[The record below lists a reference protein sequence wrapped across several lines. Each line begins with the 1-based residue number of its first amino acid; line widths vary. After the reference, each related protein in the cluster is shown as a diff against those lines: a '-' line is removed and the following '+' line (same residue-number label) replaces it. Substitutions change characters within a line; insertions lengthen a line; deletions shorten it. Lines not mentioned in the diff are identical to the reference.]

1 MRQIMQWRINTRSIF
16 AKIMMS
22 FIAIIFLFV
31 SFNLVSLGLFR
42 QSIHG
47 EIITYNDAN
56 LTHTTYGMEKYFDLL
71 NSSFV
76 SLYLDKNLGDLQKSK
91 HYYLTAGNV
100 IDDIQKLTLNPQLY
114 LKNVLVYDVKHQ
126 FVLDNSRGNRLDVMF
141 SEHYVSVSHAPGF
154 WQQELMATGSDSK
167 LYPIDS
173 FRSDS
178 ASQPDTSSERVLP
191 YLFRSKLYPDYE
203 FLAFIDVD
211 SFYRDYHQSINNNFY
226 MLSPQGEMLYSS
238 GLSASEPLPELATG
252 KNWVKQDGKY
262 YFYQTGKTTGL
273 TYVNI
278 IPESSISGRLLKL
291 NVTLI
296 VLLFVAVAISTALS
310 VLFSK
315 RFNNPVRKIV
325 ESIRSLN
332 EDKELTRGAANEFEL
347 IHANI
352 GHMIKTNQE
361 AQRSIK
367 HKESH
372 LRNYSLMNVL
382 KRIRMEYQESDS
394 AYEADSRP
402 YRFILFHMYFK
413 PRYWSEMPKEE
424 ERTIAYIREYLIQA
438 IGNAMAGAQTFQIET
453 NQILSVVYLSEGD
466 DARLRTE
473 LDRIKAVLDTDSAY
487 SFFAIAVSSYYEDAS
502 EMTSAYQ
509 EALQLVSLRPFDDE
523 THILQAG
530 EVQAQPML
538 PTAVL
543 EHELNVNLQEGN
555 DALALQ
561 ALRRMMA
568 KMKKKDIAATRF
580 HRFAEETTDKV
591 LRVLH
596 GLQID
601 SGSLSGMALTIEK
614 RHTVEEL
621 EAYFEELISEAGRL
635 IRSKKDTHDPIISF
649 TLRYMEEHFSEELS
663 LDIVAS
669 KLNITSG
676 YLSTYFKEMTGANF
690 VDYVNEFRIK
700 QAQTLLLQSELKIQ
714 DIALKAGYMTL
725 SSFNRTFKK
734 FTGVTPTEYRR
745 NAEAAAEDRS
755 SVSDDE

>member
-1 MRQIMQWRINTRSIF
+1 MRQIMQLRINTHSIF

-31 SFNLVSLGLFR
+31 SFNLVSLALFR

-47 EIITYNDAN
+47 EIITYNDSN

-71 NSSFV
+71 NNSLV
-76 SLYLDKNLGDLQKSK
+76 GLYLDRNLGDLQKAK

-114 LKNVLVYDVKHQ
+114 LKNMLVYDVKHR

-141 SEHYVSVSHAPGF
+141 SEHYVSRIHAPGF
-154 WQQELMATGSDSK
+154 WQQELTAASSDSK
-167 LYPIDS
+167 LYPVDS
-173 FRSDS
+173 FSSDT
-178 ASQPDTSSERVLP
+178 APQTDTNTERVLP

-211 SFYRDYHQSINNNFY
+211 LFYRDYHQSINDNFY
-226 MLSPQGEMLYSS
+226 MLSPQGEVLYSS
-238 GLSASEPLPELATG
+238 GLTASQPLPELKSG
-252 KNWVKQDGKY
+252 KDWVKQSRNY
-262 YFYQTGKTTGL
+262 YFYKTGNTTGL

-278 IPESSISGRLLKL
+278 IPESSISKRLIRL

-296 VLLFVAVAISTALS
+296 VLLFVSVVISAALS

-332 EDKELTRGAANEFEL
+332 ENKELARGTTNEFEL

-352 GHMIKTNQE
+352 GHMIRVNQE
-361 AQRSIK
+361 AQRSMQ
-367 HKESH
+367 HKQSH
-372 LRNYSLMNVL
+372 LRNYSLMNLL
-382 KRIRMEYQESDS
+382 KRIRIEYQEQGTT
-394 AYEADSRP
+394 YEADSRP
-402 YRFILFHMYFK
+402 YRFILLQMNFK
-413 PRYWSEMPKEE
+413 PRYWNEMPGEE

-453 NQILSVVYLSEGD
+453 NQILSVVYLGDGD
-466 DARLRTE
+466 DARLRSE
-473 LDRIKAVLDTDSAY
+473 LDRIKSVLDTDSAY
-487 SFFAIAVSSYYEDAS
+487 SFFAIAVSSYYEHAS
-502 EMTSAYQ
+502 DMTSAYQ
-509 EALQLVSLRPFDDE
+509 EALQLISLRPFDDA

-530 EVQAQPML
+530 EVHAQPML
-538 PTAVL
+538 QPAAL
-543 EHELNVNLQEGN
+543 EHELNVSLQEGN
-555 DALALQ
+555 DTLALQ

-568 KMKKKDIAATRF
+568 KMKKKHIAATRF

-601 SGSLSGMALTIEK
+601 SGSLSGIAQSIEK

-621 EAYFEELISEAGRL
+621 DAYFEELVSEAGRL
-635 IRSKKDTHDPIISF
+635 IRLKKDTHDPIISF

-663 LDIVAS
+663 LDIIAG
-669 KLNITSG
+669 KLNISRG

-700 QAQTLLLQSELKIQ
+700 QAQVLLLQSELKIQ
-714 DIALKAGYMTL
+714 DVALKSGYNTL

-745 NAEAAAEDRS
+745 NADAHVDNS
-755 SVSDDE
+755 ST

>member
-1 MRQIMQWRINTRSIF
+1 MRQIMQLRINTRSIF

-71 NSSFV
+71 NSALV
-76 SLYLDKNLGDLQKSK
+76 GLYLDKSLGELQKSK

-114 LKNVLVYDVKHQ
+114 LKNVLVYDVKHR

-141 SEHYVSVSHAPGF
+141 TEHYVSRSHTPDF
-154 WQQELMATGSDSK
+154 WQQELMKAGSDSK
-167 LYPIDS
+167 LYAVDS
-173 FRSDS
+173 FSSDT
-178 ASQPDTSSERVLP
+178 ASRPDANSEHVLP

-226 MLSPQGEMLYSS
+226 MLSPQGELLYSS
-238 GLSASEPLPELATG
+238 GLTASQPLPELASG
-252 KNWVKQDGKY
+252 KDWVKQNGNY

-278 IPESSISGRLLKL
+278 IPGSSISNRLLKL

-296 VLLFVAVAISTALS
+296 VLLFVTVVISAALS

-332 EDKELTRGAANEFEL
+332 ENKDFALGTANEFEL
-347 IHANI
+347 INANI
-352 GHMIKTNQE
+352 GHMIKANQE
-361 AQRSIK
+361 AQRSIQ
-367 HKESH
+367 HKQSH
-372 LRNYSLMNVL
+372 LRNYSLMNLL
-382 KRIRMEYQESDS
+382 KRIRIEYQETD
-394 AYEADSRP
+394 AAFEADSRP
-402 YRFILFHMYFK
+402 YRFILFQMNFK
-413 PRYWSEMPKEE
+413 ARYWNEIAGQE
-424 ERTIAYIREYLIQA
+424 ERTVAYIREYLIQA
-438 IGNAMAGAQTFQIET
+438 IGHAMTGAQTFQIET
-453 NQILSVVYLSEGD
+453 NQILSVVYLNDGD
-466 DARLRTE
+466 DARLRSE

-487 SFFAIAVSSYYEDAS
+487 SFFAIAVSSYYENSS

-509 EALQLVSLRPFDDE
+509 EVLQLAGLRPFDDA

-530 EVQAQPML
+530 EVHAQPML
-538 PTAVL
+538 PTAAL

-555 DALALQ
+555 DTLALQ
-561 ALRRMMA
+561 ALRRMMT
-568 KMKKKDIAATRF
+568 KMKKKNLSASRF

-601 SGSLSGMALTIEK
+601 NGSLSGIAKTIDK
-614 RHTVEEL
+614 RHTAQEL
-621 EAYFEELISEAGRL
+621 DEYFEELIGEAGRL
-635 IRSKKDTHDPIISF
+635 VRSKKDTKDPIISF

-663 LDIVAS
+663 LDIIAS

-676 YLSTYFKEMTGANF
+676 YLSTYFKEMMGANF

-700 QAQTLLLQSELKIQ
+700 QAWALLLQSELKIQ
-714 DIALKAGYMTL
+714 DVALKSGYNTL

-745 NAEAAAEDRS
+745 NAEVVADGNS
-755 SVSDDE
+755 SASE